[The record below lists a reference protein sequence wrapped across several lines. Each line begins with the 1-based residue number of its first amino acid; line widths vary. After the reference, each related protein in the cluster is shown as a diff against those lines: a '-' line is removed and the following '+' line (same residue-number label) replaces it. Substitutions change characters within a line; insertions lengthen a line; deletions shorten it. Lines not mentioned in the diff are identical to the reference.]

1 MDRETADAFD
11 RAFAVPGARRATL
24 GWCRANIF
32 GGRYRTILV
41 ITQGSRLKM
50 YGNLSQL
57 R

>member
-32 GGRYRTILV
+32 SGRYRTILV
-41 ITQGSRLKM
+41 ITQGSRLEM
-50 YGNLSQL
+50 YGILSQL